1 MEAMKYLQDEIEE
14 LRIEL
19 SEVIPVEIQAAV
31 DLGDLKENTDYSSV
45 LQRQQFVTIRL
56 EQLTRR
62 LEAYKK
68 ISLTT
73 IPKDCIDIGS
83 IVKLKNIKTS
93 KIHNVKLVIGDI
105 SDNNEYDEVTI
116 NSPIGKAL
124 RSKKTKDQVIVML
137 PNGIVEYKI
146 MQFKTIYDI

>member
-83 IVKLKNIKTS
+83 IVKLKNVKTN